1 MPQPALWRVC
11 RRVPSVSRMALS
23 MAHPYQIAI
32 RQLGCRA
39 TGVRQWGR
47 TGQLFALFQNSFYF
61 NLDEALFCV
70 GHSGLNSGPLNI
82 ATDVPKP
89 STGNSAAFV
98 SAIECGQPEIKVR
111 IGQWLELLVTQ
122 SETWQPR
129 TTDCGWSAR
138 TLAKGL
144 RAISNFDKGNTKR
157 RAWQLHTFR
166 LAISYTQSPLEI
178 RKTGS
183 YWSQPLVTGP
193 K

>member
-1 MPQPALWRVC
+1 
-11 RRVPSVSRMALS
+11 

-82 ATDVPKP
+82 ATDVPKTVDWQQCGLRLGDRVWT
-89 STGNSAAFV
+89 TGD
-98 SAIECGQPEIKVR
+98 KVR

-122 SETWQPR
+122 SETWQP
-129 TTDCGWSAR
+129 
-138 TLAKGL
+138 
-144 RAISNFDKGNTKR
+144 
-157 RAWQLHTFR
+157 
-166 LAISYTQSPLEI
+166 
-178 RKTGS
+178 
-183 YWSQPLVTGP
+183 
-193 K
+193 